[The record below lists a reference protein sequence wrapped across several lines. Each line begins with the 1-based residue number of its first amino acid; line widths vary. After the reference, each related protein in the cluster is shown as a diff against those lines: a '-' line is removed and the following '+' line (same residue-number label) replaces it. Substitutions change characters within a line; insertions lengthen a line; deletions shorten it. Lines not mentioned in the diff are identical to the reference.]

1 MTDNSS
7 DSPRKKRSLVSP
19 PFIAICL
26 AVLAIGYFYGE
37 QIMVQV
43 MYWQEHYT
51 SEARK
56 KATSDWVK
64 SSPGEPGV
72 PSKGGLIP
80 PEEEPSDSGTPE
92 PASTNPPADSP
103 SETKTDPPSK
113 GESN

>member
-1 MTDNSS
+1 MSNNSS
-7 DSPRKKRSLVSP
+7 DSPEKKRSLLSK

-26 AVLAIGYFYGE
+26 VVLAIGYFYGE

-43 MYWQEHYT
+43 MYWQENYT
-51 SEARK
+51 SEAKK

-64 SSPGEPGV
+64 SSPGEPGT

-80 PEEEPSDSGTPE
+80 PEEDPSDSGTTE